1 MRSRFRRGQFAV
13 GWSILLI
20 GMIIAFLLMA
30 GRLTVL
36 YYAYVSWIT
45 EKGVIYQNK
54 VMQHLK
60 LVGIELVPDTP
71 GYYRLRIT
79 LLNDGGKAFK
89 IGYAELCLA
98 ELQNLTYYICRDLDR
113 NLTIEMSKPTGFT
126 VFPGEYVTIITS
138 KSWTIPELLEYTP
151 ELLLIDPVTANPF
164 KITAKIESSNL
175 EVTAYADNAPAEDLD
190 VRLYWM
196 DGDMMYEFYKRNPI
210 TQVAGETVS
219 YLELKGIIPGKYLA
233 KITFES
239 RKTHKTFNRSIVITL
254 NPGITQH
261 LHIDAMTRP
270 GSISNVSGVWV
281 LEFQHRARGV
291 GVEPYL
297 RFGYVVPEGPTYEG
311 WFQDWD
317 MGLGFRFGWDPVTNP
332 SLNITFNVPLGPGR
346 YDIIVGGTL
355 IYTGEFSVDF
365 YAYAYPGNVWVDGT
379 VVNDRAKLNVYQVPY
394 TNHLDY
400 TLTIANVTFGP
411 QNPHEVTIEYL
422 VNSTIAG
429 HVDLEFT
436 IMYIYVLPHVGNYS
450 AVVWTGTLW
459 PGDVFELRGSGLVK
473 TSNGLIAYYA
483 CDNETSIPNKDPNDN
498 LWWFRSDNAVR
509 SNSTWTI
516 IEEGLGDP
524 DRPEASLT
532 FSFNGE
538 GVVYAW
544 TYIMDYGV
552 SVIPYVDLI
561 IDSRTLA
568 RNSGVNG
575 VWTLLKAVVN
585 TYGSHRVEIK
595 AYRAWRL
602 DSTPY
607 YVNIGFDEIL
617 VVKSQYINITGLRPG
632 YKVIIVNT
640 ETGEV
645 IYQETASKNYLAIN
659 AEDIGITNFPMKA
672 RIIVLKY

>member
-1 MRSRFRRGQFAV
+1 MVGSRFRKGQFAV

-30 GRLTVL
+30 GRLAVL
-36 YYAYVSWIT
+36 YYAYTSWIT

-60 LVGIELVPDTP
+60 LVSIDLIPDTP
-71 GYYRLRIT
+71 GYYRLKIT
-79 LLNDGGKAFK
+79 LLNDGGRAFK

-98 ELQNLTYYICRDLDR
+98 ELQNLTYYVCRDLDR
-113 NLTIEMSKPTGFT
+113 NLTIETSKPTGFT
-126 VFPGEYVTIITS
+126 VFPGEYVTITTS
-138 KSWTIPELLEYTP
+138 KAWTIPELLEYTP

-164 KITAKIESSNL
+164 KITAKLETAALELNIYASGKPARNIRIELYDEQGLVYGFYEPITYTNRPYYILLKNL
-175 EVTAYADNAPAEDLD
+175 IPQRYDVKIWFND
-190 VRLYWM
+190 VRSYHFNRTYTVTLTPN
-196 DGDMMYEFYKRNPI
+196 D
-210 TQVAGETVS
+210 VETV
-219 YLELKGIIPGKYLA
+219 
-233 KITFES
+233 
-239 RKTHKTFNRSIVITL
+239 VIDVSG
-254 NPGITQH
+254 NPH
-261 LHIDAMTRP
+261 P
-270 GSISNVSGVWV
+270 ISNVSGVWV
-281 LEFQHRARGV
+281 LEFQHRARSV

-365 YAYAYPGNVWVDGT
+365 YAYAYPGNVWVDGR
-379 VVNDRAKLNVYQVPY
+379 VVNDRARLNVYQVPY

-450 AVVWTGTLW
+450 AVVWTGTIW

-473 TSNGLIAYYA
+473 TSSGLIAYYA
-483 CDNETSIPNKDPNDN
+483 CDNETSIPSKDPSDD

-509 SNSTWTI
+509 PNSTWTI

-575 VWTLLKAVVN
+575 VWILLKAVVN

-645 IYQETASKNYLAIN
+645 IYQETASKNYLTIN
-659 AEDIGITNFPMKA
+659 AEDIGIVNFPLKA
-672 RIIVLKY
+672 RVIILRY